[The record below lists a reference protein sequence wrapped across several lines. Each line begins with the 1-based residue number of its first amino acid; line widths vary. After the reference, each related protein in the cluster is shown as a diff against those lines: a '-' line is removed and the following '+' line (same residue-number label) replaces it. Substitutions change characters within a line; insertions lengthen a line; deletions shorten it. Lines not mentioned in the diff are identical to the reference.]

1 MGDDLVQSDP
11 NTNKVIKAIKSLD
24 LLIVQEIFMTETA
37 KLAHVVLPGAS
48 FLEKKEPLQTENAEF
63 KKYNRL

>member
-1 MGDDLVQSDP
+1 MYNAALSGEFKALWIMGDDLVQSDP

-48 FLEKKEPLQTENAEF
+48 F
-63 KKYNRL
+63 